1 MQKLKKYA
9 AIITFFLKQ
18 WDNSEVS
25 NFPIF
30 AFKFLIKLNALEII
44 GACIG
49 LLYLYLEYR
58 ANVWLWPVG
67 IVMSLFYVVIFFHG
81 KFYADAAVYL
91 YYIGAN
97 VYGLVAWL
105 RSKDNQ
111 KGESVPLRIVHTPKR
126 QILPL
131 ALVSAALWLAIFL
144 VLRRFTDSPVPWGD
158 AFTTALS
165 VVAMWMLAQKQ
176 LEQWLLWVVVN
187 AVSLCLYVWK
197 GLYPTAVLFAVYTAV
212 AVMGYFNW
220 KKEMGETAT
229 DASPDNAG

>member
-1 MQKLKKYA
+1 MD
-9 AIITFFLKQ
+9 AI
-18 WDNSEVS
+18 
-25 NFPIF
+25 
-30 AFKFLIKLNALEII
+30 EII

-49 LLYLYLEYR
+49 LLYLYLEYK

-67 IVMSLFYVVIFFHG
+67 IVMSLFYVVIFFYG

-105 RSKDNQ
+105 RSKDSPQ
-111 KGESVPLRIVHTPKR
+111 SGHVQVRIVHTPKK

-131 ALVSAALWLAIFL
+131 VFVSAALWLFIFL
-144 VLRRFTDSPVPWGD
+144 ILKNFTDSPVPWGD
-158 AFTTALS
+158 AFTTSLS

-212 AVMGYFNW
+212 AVMGYFKW
-220 KKEMGETAT
+220 KKEMAVT
-229 DASPDNAG
+229 DGLTDNAE

>member
-1 MQKLKKYA
+1 MDT
-9 AIITFFLKQ
+9 I
-18 WDNSEVS
+18 
-25 NFPIF
+25 
-30 AFKFLIKLNALEII
+30 EII

-49 LLYLYLEYR
+49 LLYLYLEYK

-97 VYGLVAWL
+97 VYGLIAWRKSL
-105 RSKDNQ
+105 RLQAEKQTVD
-111 KGESVPLRIVHTPKR
+111 KIIHTPNK

-131 ALVSAALWLAIFL
+131 ALVSVALWFVIFF
-144 VLRRFTDSPVPWGD
+144 VLRSFTDSPVPWGD
-158 AFTTALS
+158 AFTTSLS

-197 GLYPTAVLFAVYTAV
+197 GLYPTAVLFAFYTAV
-212 AVMGYFNW
+212 AVLGYFKW
-220 KKEMGETAT
+220 KKEMGKQTM
-229 DASPDNAG
+229 DVSPDNAE